1 MRGLLIRHGNVV
13 KRKVEALRLLDDQLR
28 IRTAGSNAYDGKF
41 IRVIG
46 DNFQCLGAAAIF
58 SLSGLRV
65 VFSALIISLGLLALW
80 TLIFV
85 ACLTEKSSR

>member
-1 MRGLLIRHGNVV
+1 MYIAIILAALMCATALAIQTLRYESPHGHMRF
-13 KRKVEALRLLDDQLR
+13 
-28 IRTAGSNAYDGKF
+28 TA
-41 IRVIG
+41 IG
-46 DNFQCLGAAAIF
+46 GGTSVAMVLGATVVF
-58 SLSGLRV
+58 SLSSLRV